1 MVIVNT
7 LKVGYINMVSLVRS
21 LGLGGIRGYEVS
33 VECYLSSGLPSFD
46 IVGLPDTAVK
56 EARERVRAATK
67 TCGMTFP
74 ISRITVN
81 LAPAD
86 KRKAG
91 TVYDLPV
98 MLGILTASSAL
109 DPLPGDVAFLG
120 ELSLTG
126 ELRSVSGALPM
137 ALCAGRIG
145 VKELFVPADIASEAA
160 YASNV
165 TVYPVEHVTQLIEHL
180 KGNIRIKPAPVRE
193 PFVQYSSQLDFSDVK
208 GQEDVKRALE
218 VAAAGGH
225 NILLTGPPGAGKSML
240 AKRLPSIL
248 PDMNREEML
257 ETTEIHSVAGLTGKD
272 NPIISER
279 PFRSPH
285 HTVSAAAMIGGTSNP
300 RPGEISLAHNGIL
313 FLDEMPEF
321 PREVLEALR
330 QPLEDGQVT
339 ISRAI
344 QSVVYPCRFM
354 LVCAMNPCKCG
365 WHGHPSGR
373 CICTGRSISNYI
385 EKLSGPLLDRID
397 MYVNTRSLEYEK
409 LREQRKAESSDII
422 RSRVNKAREIQ
433 NNRYKGSKL
442 RYNAHIGAREIEETC
457 VLSKDCEVLMQSAF
471 KTLSMTARSY
481 DRIIRVARTIADLE
495 NSKSIEPQHLAEAIQ
510 YRGFTVKK

>member
-1 MVIVNT
+1 M
-7 LKVGYINMVSLVRS
+7 GRVSKVRS

-91 TVYDLPV
+91 TMYDLHV
-98 MLGILTASSAL
+98 MLAILTASEDL
-109 DPLPGDVAFLG
+109 PPLPEELAFLG

-126 ELRSVSGALPM
+126 ELRPIRGALPM
-137 ALCAGRIG
+137 ALCAGKNGI
-145 VKELFVPADIASEAA
+145 KELYVPADIASEAA
-160 YASNV
+160 YAADIA
-165 TVYPVEHVTQLIEHL
+165 VYPVKHITQLLEHL
-180 KGNIRIKPAPVRE
+180 RDIKRIKPLAARKPS
-193 PFVQYSSQLDFSDVK
+193 PYSNKMYDFTEVK
-208 GQEDVKRALE
+208 GQENVKRALE

-248 PDMNREEML
+248 PDMSREEML
-257 ETTEIHSVAGLTGKD
+257 ETTEIHSVAGLTNRE
-272 NPIISER
+272 NPIVSSR

-285 HTVSAAAMIGGTSNP
+285 HTVSTTAMTGGTSNP
-300 RPGEISLAHNGIL
+300 KPGEISLAHNGIL

-321 PREVLEALR
+321 PRDVLESLR

-339 ISRAI
+339 ISRAVQTVI
-344 QSVVYPCRFM
+344 YPCRFM

-365 WHGHPSGR
+365 WHGHSSGR
-373 CICTGRSISNYI
+373 CVCTASSITRYK
-385 EKLSGPLLDRID
+385 ERLSGPLLDRVD
-397 MYVNTRSLEYEK
+397 MYIETRSLEYEK
-409 LREQRKAESSDII
+409 LRQRPDAETSQTI
-422 RSRVNKAREIQ
+422 RARVNKARKIQ
-433 NNRYKGSKL
+433 QRRYKGSAG
-442 RYNAHIGAREIEETC
+442 YCNAHINSKQIEEIC
-457 VLSKDCEVLMQSAF
+457 RLSSECEKLMKSAY
-471 KTLSMTARSY
+471 KALSMTARSY
-481 DRIIRVARTIADLE
+481 DRILRVARTIADLD
-495 NSKSIEPQHLAEAIQ
+495 NSETLAPAHIAEAIQ
-510 YRGFTVKK
+510 YRESAFRK